1 MAKPELWLP
10 IPGQSLSQEVD
21 RLFDELIH
29 RRWGGQR
36 DSHEWPQLD
45 LCETEEAFLLEAD
58 LPGVNTQDVSVT
70 IEGRDLVL
78 RGQRVVEQT
87 TRRENFFHHERRTGQ
102 FMRRLPLPASVDQ
115 ERIRAEFHDGVLS
128 VTLPKLAAPEPPQ
141 APQGEDSERSRSA

>member
-1 MAKPELWLP
+1 MAKPEVWLP

-29 RRWGGQR
+29 RRWGSQR
-36 DSHEWPQLD
+36 DAQEWPQLD

-58 LPGVNTQDVSVT
+58 LPGVHKQDVSVT

-87 TRRENFFHHERRTGQ
+87 TRRGNFFHHERRTGQ
-102 FMRRLPLPASVDQ
+102 FLRRLPLPVSVDQ
-115 ERIRAEFHDGVLS
+115 DRIRAEFHDGVLS
-128 VTLPKLAAPEPPQ
+128 VTLPKVSPSEPPKVS
-141 APQGEDSERSRSA
+141 QGGSSERSRSS